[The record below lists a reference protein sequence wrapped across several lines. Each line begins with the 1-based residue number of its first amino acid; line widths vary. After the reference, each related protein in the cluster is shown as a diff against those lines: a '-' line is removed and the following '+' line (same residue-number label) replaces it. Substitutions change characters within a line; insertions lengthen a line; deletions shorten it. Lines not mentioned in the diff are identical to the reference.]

1 VDIHSKYREAYY
13 LKPFKTKRVKTET
26 NHHIHMKISLLKNL
40 LILSAVIISITSC
53 KKDDKDELDT
63 DYTTARD
70 NGIMDAYFNDV
81 SNISDE
87 ASTGSVSSFKLGYPY
102 DGLMSA
108 CATVSLDTSVS
119 PKILSI
125 DFGPT
130 DCLCNDGNYRRGK
143 ILVSFTGAYAD
154 PGHTHT
160 ISFDQYFVN
169 LNQVTGTKT
178 VTNNGPNAS
187 GHPTFSVSVNGSVVL
202 HSSYGGGT
210 ITQTST
216 RTREWIAGYNTPQ
229 WSDDVYLISGTASGT
244 SSKGQ
249 AYTMSTLTPL
259 QKEIGFKHFVSGK
272 LLYQRSGKED
282 ITIDYGIGLRDNLAT
297 VTIKGYS
304 FNIVLK

>member
-1 VDIHSKYREAYY
+1 M
-13 LKPFKTKRVKTET
+13 KTTIAQLMT
-26 NHHIHMKISLLKNL
+26 LC
-40 LILSAVIISITSC
+40 LIACVSFVSC
-53 KKDDKDELDT
+53 KKDDKEDIDN

-70 NGIMDAYFNDV
+70 NNLADAYFNDV

-87 ASTGSVSSFKLGYPY
+87 ASTGSVTSYKLGNNL
-102 DGLMSA
+102 GSLMST
-108 CATVSLDTSVS
+108 CATVSLDTNVS
-119 PKILSI
+119 PKILTI

-143 ILVSFTGAYAD
+143 IIVSFTGAYAD

-169 LNQVTGTKT
+169 LNQITGTKT
-178 VTNNGPNAS
+178 VVNNGLNSA
-187 GHPTFSVSVNGSVVL
+187 GHPSFAVTVNGSVIL
-202 HSSYGGGT
+202 DASYGGGT

-216 RTREWIAGYNTPQ
+216 RTREWIEGFNTTL

-249 AYTMSTLTPL
+249 AYSMSTTTALR
-259 QKEIGFKHFVSGK
+259 KEIGFKHFVSGI
-272 LLYQRSGKED
+272 LVYSRSGKSD
-282 ITIDYGIGLRDNLAT
+282 ITIDYGSGARDNIAT

-304 FNIVLK
+304 FNIILK